1 MIFSKQWDFLA
12 MQDAEEK
19 RKPNSLTRY
28 RFSSLTAILIL
39 PMLLNRKSNNLSR
52 MEV

>member
-1 MIFSKQWDFLA
+1 MKKRQEFQNIFNL
-12 MQDAEEK
+12 
-19 RKPNSLTRY
+19 L
-28 RFSSLTAILIL
+28 LTAILIL